1 MIIKFRTD
9 VKSLNPTRVLQ
20 NKKVRRNAERFL
32 AKLKRSPISND
43 AFTNSYWLTADGKV
57 VDSCKPSCL
66 YFSQRGD
73 TVKIERSIYWYPGL
87 TE

>member
-20 NKKVRRNAERFL
+20 NKRVRRNAERFL
-32 AKLKRSPISND
+32 AELKRGSTLSGGWI
-43 AFTNSYWLTADGKV
+43 TADGKV
-57 VDSCKPSCL
+57 VDAREPSCL
-66 YFSQRGD
+66 YFDRYGD
-73 TVKIERSIYWYPGL
+73 VIKIERSIYWYPGL

>member
-20 NKKVRRNAERFL
+20 NKKVRRNAERFFAEL
-32 AKLKRSPISND
+32 RRCPITS
-43 AFTNSYWLTADGKV
+43 SGWITADGARE
-57 VDSCKPSCL
+57 PSCL
-66 YFSQRGD
+66 YFDRYGD
-73 TVKIERSIYWYPGL
+73 VVKIERSIYWYPGL